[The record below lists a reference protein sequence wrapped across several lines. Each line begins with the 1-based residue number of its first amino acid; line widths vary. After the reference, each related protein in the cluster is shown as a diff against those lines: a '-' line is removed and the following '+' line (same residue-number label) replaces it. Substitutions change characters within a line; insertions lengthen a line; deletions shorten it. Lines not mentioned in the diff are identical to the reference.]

1 MSRRRT
7 LLQAAGSAALLAAL
21 PGALPAQ
28 TRPANPER
36 ALRAASGIAPPLAL
50 ADASGRVHDLAALR
64 GRVVLVNFWAT
75 WCEPCRD
82 EMPALERLEKSLA
95 GTPFTLLAVNVGE
108 AREKVAPFMDKLG
121 VKLTV
126 VYDAFDRVA
135 KVDWKVRMLPA
146 TWIVDPRGRL
156 RWSLLGDAEWDQ
168 QRYADA
174 IRKLMA

>member
-1 MSRRRT
+1 MSRRT
-7 LLQAAGSAALLAAL
+7 LLLAAGSAALLAAL
-21 PGALPAQ
+21 PGPAQ
-28 TRPANPER
+28 AQSRPANPDR
-36 ALRAASGIAPPLAL
+36 ALRPASGNAPPLAL
-50 ADASGRVHDLAALR
+50 ADAAGRIHDLAALR
-64 GRVVLVNFWAT
+64 GRVVLANFWAT

-95 GTPFTLLAVNVGE
+95 GSPFTLLAVNVGE
-108 AREKVAPFMDKLG
+108 SREKVAPFMDRLG

-126 VYDAFDRVA
+126 VYDAFDSAA

-146 TWIVDPRGRL
+146 TYIVDPRGRL

-168 QRYADA
+168 PRYADA